1 MPSKRRPKRPVKKK
15 TKSAKKKIR
24 FQQVIKIFLCLAVLL
39 VLVILAGV
47 LTNYLLTNRHP
58 IRRVGDRFEKSQ
70 PHTPDIQFEI
80 YPERDIPLLKE
91 KKPAKTIPLETSPR
105 IAIIVDDIGYDRAVV
120 KKFLSL
126 NLPITLSMLPKSPF
140 AKSILGEARKN
151 YVEIMLHQPMEPF
164 EYPRINPGPGTLLTS
179 MTPDELV
186 RQLIQN
192 LDEMPFVSGV
202 NNHMGSKMTANASNM
217 RQVFSILKQR
227 NLFFIDSRTTEKT
240 VCRPS
245 ADLLQI
251 PFGER
256 DVFIDHL
263 QDSTFIKKQLYELV
277 RIATEH
283 GDAIGIAHPYTK
295 TYQVLK
301 TALPDLK
308 QKVQFV
314 PVSEIVRVSG

>member
-1 MPSKRRPKRPVKKK
+1 MPSNRRSKKPVTKK
-15 TKSAKKKIR
+15 TKSAKKKNS
-24 FQQVIKIFLCLAVLL
+24 FQQVIKIFLGLGVLL

-58 IRRVGDRFEKSQ
+58 VRRAENAFEKSRHQ
-70 PHTPDIQFEI
+70 TSDIRFEI
-80 YPERDIPLLKE
+80 YPERDIPLVKE
-91 KKPAKTIPLETSPR
+91 KKPLKTLPR
-105 IAIIVDDIGYDRAVV
+105 IAIIIDDIGYDRAVV

-151 YVEIMLHQPMEPF
+151 HVEIMLHQPMEPF
-164 EYPRINPGPGTLLTS
+164 EYPRVNPGPGTLLTS

-186 RQLIQN
+186 GQLIQN
-192 LDEMPFVSGV
+192 LEEMPFVSGV
-202 NNHMGSKMTANASNM
+202 NNHMGSKMTASASKM
-217 RQVFSILKQR
+217 RQVFSVLKQR

-240 VCRPS
+240 ICRPS

-256 DVFIDHL
+256 DIFIDHF
-263 QDSTFIKKQLYELV
+263 QDSAFIKKQLYELV

-295 TYQVLK
+295 TYRVLK
-301 TALPDLK
+301 TELPDLK
-308 QKVQFV
+308 KKIQFV
-314 PVSEIVRVSG
+314 PVSEMVRVSG

>member
-1 MPSKRRPKRPVKKK
+1 MPNKRRPKKTVARK
-15 TKSAKKKIR
+15 TKTAKKKNQFR
-24 FQQVIKIFLCLAVLL
+24 QFIKIPLGLAVLL
-39 VLVILAGV
+39 VLVVLAGV
-47 LTNYLLTNRHP
+47 LTQHLLSKRHP
-58 IRRVGDRFEKSQ
+58 VTMIGDNFEKGQ
-70 PHTPDIQFEI
+70 HHTTDFRFEI
-80 YPERDIPLLKE
+80 YPEKDIPLPKE
-91 KKPAKTIPLETSPR
+91 KKPQETSPR
-105 IAIIVDDIGYDRAVV
+105 IALIVDDIGYDRAVV

-151 YVEIMLHQPMEPF
+151 HVEIMLHQPMEPF

-186 RQLIQN
+186 QQLIQN
-192 LDEMPFVSGV
+192 LEDMPFVSGV
-202 NNHMGSKMTANASNM
+202 NNHMGSKMTASASQM
-217 RQVFSILKQR
+217 RQVFSVLKQR
-227 NLFFIDSRTTEKT
+227 NLYFIDSRTTEKT
-240 VCRPS
+240 ICRSS

-256 DVFIDHL
+256 DIFIDHF
-263 QDSTFIKKQLYELV
+263 QDKDFIKKQLYELV
-277 RIATEH
+277 RIATTH
-283 GDAIGIAHPYTK
+283 GEAIGIAHPYTK

-314 PVSEIVRVSG
+314 PVSEVVRVSG

>member
-1 MPSKRRPKRPVKKK
+1 MKKASI
-15 TKSAKKKIR
+15 T
-24 FQQVIKIFLCLAVLL
+24 
-39 VLVILAGV
+39 
-47 LTNYLLTNRHP
+47 
-58 IRRVGDRFEKSQ
+58 Q
-70 PHTPDIQFEI
+70 PDFRFEI
-80 YPERDIPLLKE
+80 YPEKDIPLPKE
-91 KKPAKTIPLETSPR
+91 KKPQETSPR
-105 IAIIVDDIGYDRAVV
+105 IALIVDDIGYDRAVV

-140 AKSILGEARKN
+140 TKSILGAARKN
-151 YVEIMLHQPMEPF
+151 HVEIMLHQPMEPF

-186 RQLIQN
+186 QQLIQN
-192 LDEMPFVSGV
+192 LEEMPFVSGV
-202 NNHMGSKMTANASNM
+202 NNHMGSKMTASASQM
-217 RQVFSILKQR
+217 RQVFSVLKQR

-240 VCRPS
+240 ICRSS

-256 DVFIDHL
+256 DIFIDHF
-263 QDSTFIKKQLYELV
+263 QDNDFIKKQLYELV
-277 RIATEH
+277 RIATTH
-283 GDAIGIAHPYTK
+283 GEAIGIAHPYTK

-314 PVSEIVRVSG
+314 PVSEVVRVSG

>member
-1 MPSKRRPKRPVKKK
+1 MPSKRRSKKPVTKK
-15 TKSAKKKIR
+15 TKSSKKKYP
-24 FQQVIKIFLCLAVLL
+24 FQQVIKIFLGLGVLL

-58 IRRVGDRFEKSQ
+58 VRRAGNTFEKSQ
-70 PHTPDIQFEI
+70 HQTPDIQFEI
-80 YPERDIPLLKE
+80 YPERDIPLVKE
-91 KKPAKTIPLETSPR
+91 KKPLKTLPR
-105 IAIIVDDIGYDRAVV
+105 IAIIIDDIGYDRAVV

-151 YVEIMLHQPMEPF
+151 HVEIMLHQPMEPF
-164 EYPRINPGPGTLLTS
+164 EYPRINSGPGTLLTS

-186 RQLIQN
+186 GQLIQN
-192 LDEMPFVSGV
+192 LEEMPFVSGV
-202 NNHMGSKMTANASNM
+202 NNHMGSKMTASASKM
-217 RQVFSILKQR
+217 RQVFSVLKQR

-240 VCRPS
+240 ICRPS

-256 DVFIDHL
+256 DIFIDHF
-263 QDSTFIKKQLYELV
+263 QDSAFIKKQLHELV

-295 TYQVLK
+295 TYRVLK
-301 TALPDLK
+301 TELPDLK
-308 QKVQFV
+308 QKIRFV